1 MVGSP
6 TRQIKLMNLQPV
18 SPIKERAQINK
29 IRNEKEEVNTNTTEI
44 KMIIISVC
52 FVNNYAST
60 NWTIQKKW
68 INVQKHNLLRLNQ
81 KAIENL
87 NRPIISNEIET
98 VTKLQKRQV
107 LDPDSHTGEFYQ
119 IFKEFSSILKLLPK
133 IRVQNFSN
141 PLYHINISLI

>member
-98 VTKLQKRQV
+98 VTKPQKRQV
-107 LDPDSHTGEFYQ
+107 LDQTATQVNSTKY
-119 IFKEFSSILKLLPK
+119 LKSYHLS
-133 IRVQNFSN
+133 FSN
-141 PLYHINISLI
+141 YYQKLEYRTFQIHCTTSAHP